1 MAHKL
6 APSPNTARTPA
17 SPNTARTPAF
27 TENFPAVAG
36 QVSAIGSINAP
47 FIFTDW
53 IGSHGIRGGV
63 VNITLEAVRHMLIN
77 EKTAADRVVVAHLRM
92 PYASL
97 AALKE
102 AVAQIELIAAG
113 TPTGMKQ

>member
-1 MAHKL
+1 M
-6 APSPNTARTPA
+6 
-17 SPNTARTPAF
+17 
-27 TENFPAVAG
+27 
-36 QVSAIGSINAP
+36 NAP

-92 PYASL
+92 PYTSL
-97 AALKE
+97 GALKE
-102 AVAQIELIAAG
+102 AIAQIELVAAG
-113 TPTGMKQ
+113 VPTGTKQ